1 MNRRKSLS
9 AIATALAAGLFG
21 VALPQAASAAE
32 VTLTYAFFAP
42 AKTFP
47 ARQMTHWAEQ
57 LAKRTN
63 GKVDVKTFPG
73 GTLLGAKDMYD
84 GVTKGVADIGLGS
97 PSYDPGRFPLTSGV
111 ALPVGFTTATQASR
125 TLWALTKEFKPKEYE
140 GFKVIAMFTTEPGFI
155 QTKTAVRN
163 AADLAGM
170 KLRAAGTGVP
180 VLKALGAAP
189 IGMPMPEV
197 PQSVSTGVINGT
209 MTSREV
215 LQDFKLAE
223 SLKFVTDYPTVV
235 VAFAAVMDQ
244 KKWDK
249 LPADVK
255 KVIEELAEEMPGW
268 TGNYHDNENVGAAM
282 AWATKEHKLQVVSL
296 AADERAPT
304 PTAAAQ
310 RVAPDRHA
318 LLRSLRDTA
327 QHLERAQRN
336 RLQTAMQSLDY
347 LQRRLVHPAQQ
358 LQRRAQQLDQLQQRL
373 QRAFAYR
380 KQQQH
385 WQWQSLAQRLRAAG
399 SDFARLRDQQG
410 NLAQRLAKAMC
421 TAQAQRIG
429 RVDNLA
435 QHLILLDPKQVLAR
449 GYSMVQDA
457 NGAVVS
463 DAGQIAVG
471 AELRITFAKGWARS
485 EVKEKGGL

>member
-1 MNRRKSLS
+1 MNRRNTISGLFV
-9 AIATALAAGLFG
+9 ALAAGLFG
-21 VALPQAASAAE
+21 MSMPTAGHAAE
-32 VTLTYAFFAP
+32 INLTYAFFAP

-47 ARQMTHWAEQ
+47 ARQMQHWSDEI
-57 LAKRTN
+57 AKRTN
-63 GKVDVKTFPG
+63 GKVAVKTFPG

-97 PSYDPGRFPLTSGV
+97 PSYDPGRFPLTSGI
-111 ALPVGFTTATQASR
+111 ALPVGFASSTQASR

-155 QTKTAVRN
+155 QSKTAVKN

-197 PQSVSTGVINGT
+197 PQSVQTGVINGT

-255 KVIEELAEEMPGW
+255 KVIDDLAEEMPAW
-268 TGNYHDNENVGAAM
+268 TGNYHDKENVGAAM
-282 AWATKEHKLQVVSL
+282 AWAQKEHKLQVVSL
-296 AADERAPT
+296 AADEKSRWDAKLKSMEDDWVKEMSAKGLP
-304 PTAAAQ
+304 AANY
-310 RVAPDRHA
+310 VK
-318 LLRSLRDTA
+318 
-327 QHLERAQRN
+327 
-336 RLQTAMQSLDY
+336 RLHELS
-347 LQRRLVHPAQQ
+347 
-358 LQRRAQQLDQLQQRL
+358 
-373 QRAFAYR
+373 
-380 KQQQH
+380 KQ
-385 WQWQSLAQRLRAAG
+385 
-399 SDFARLRDQQG
+399 
-410 NLAQRLAKAMC
+410 LAK
-421 TAQAQRIG
+421 
-429 RVDNLA
+429 
-435 QHLILLDPKQVLAR
+435 
-449 GYSMVQDA
+449 
-457 NGAVVS
+457 
-463 DAGQIAVG
+463 
-471 AELRITFAKGWARS
+471 
-485 EVKEKGGL
+485 

>member
-1 MNRRKSLS
+1 MNRRKTISGL
-9 AIATALAAGLFG
+9 IAALGAGLLG
-21 VALPQAASAAE
+21 MGLPQTAAAAE
-32 VTLTYAFFAP
+32 INLTYAFFAP

-47 ARQMTHWAEQ
+47 AVQMAHWAQQ

-111 ALPVGFTTATQASR
+111 ALPVGFSNATQASR
-125 TLWALTKEFKPKEYE
+125 ALWAVTKEFKPKEYE
-140 GFKVIAMFTTEPGFI
+140 GFKVIAMFTNEPGYI
-155 QTKTAVRN
+155 MSKTAVKN

-197 PQSVSTGVINGT
+197 PQSVSTGVISGA

-282 AWATKEHKLQVVSL
+282 AWAQKDHKLQVVPL
-296 AADERAPT
+296 AADEKARWDAKLKSMEEDWVKEMGGKGLP
-304 PTAAAQ
+304 AAAYMK
-310 RVAPDRHA
+310 RLHELAP
-318 LLRSLRDTA
+318 
-327 QHLERAQRN
+327 
-336 RLQTAMQSLDY
+336 
-347 LQRRLVHPAQQ
+347 
-358 LQRRAQQLDQLQQRL
+358 
-373 QRAFAYR
+373 
-380 KQQQH
+380 
-385 WQWQSLAQRLRAAG
+385 G
-399 SDFARLRDQQG
+399 
-410 NLAQRLAKAMC
+410 
-421 TAQAQRIG
+421 
-429 RVDNLA
+429 
-435 QHLILLDPKQVLAR
+435 
-449 GYSMVQDA
+449 
-457 NGAVVS
+457 
-463 DAGQIAVG
+463 
-471 AELRITFAKGWARS
+471 FAK
-485 EVKEKGGL
+485 K

>member
-1 MNRRKSLS
+1 MNRRKSNSGLFV
-9 AIATALAAGLFG
+9 ALAAGLIGFSAPMA
-21 VALPQAASAAE
+21 VHAAE
-32 VTLTYAFFAP
+32 ITLTYAFFAP
-42 AKTFP
+42 ARTFP

-73 GTLLGAKDMYD
+73 GTLLGAKEMYD
-84 GVTKGVADIGLGS
+84 GVAKGVANIGLGS

-111 ALPVGFTTATQASR
+111 ALPVGFTNATQASR

-197 PQSVSTGVINGT
+197 PQAVQTGVINGT

-282 AWATKEHKLQVVSL
+282 AWAAKEHKLQVVSL
-296 AADERAPT
+296 AADERARWDGKLKPMEAEWVT
-304 PTAAAQ
+304 EMSAKGLPAAA
-310 RVAPDRHA
+310 
-318 LLRSLRDTA
+318 
-327 QHLERAQRN
+327 
-336 RLQTAMQSLDY
+336 Y
-347 LQRRLVHPAQQ
+347 LKRMHE
-358 LQRRAQQLDQLQQRL
+358 
-373 QRAFAYR
+373 
-380 KQQQH
+380 
-385 WQWQSLAQRLRAAG
+385 
-399 SDFARLRDQQG
+399 LRDQ
-410 NLAQRLAKAMC
+410 
-421 TAQAQRIG
+421 
-429 RVDNLA
+429 
-435 QHLILLDPKQVLAR
+435 
-449 GYSMVQDA
+449 
-457 NGAVVS
+457 
-463 DAGQIAVG
+463 
-471 AELRITFAKGWARS
+471 FAKR
-485 EVKEKGGL
+485 